1 MQAAGIL
8 LIVLGT
14 CIEITAFA
22 AMASYQIRRRLP
34 IQSPIPLQA
43 ADAGSSLLVASCFSH
58 RASYFTEAT
67 KKNAEHPFGDS
78 AFH

>member
-1 MQAAGIL
+1 MIWDQIMQAAGIL
-8 LIVLGT
+8 LIVLGA

-43 ADAGSSLLVASCFSH
+43 AGCWIFTPGGILLLASRFV
-58 RASYFTEAT
+58 
-67 KKNAEHPFGDS
+67 
-78 AFH
+78 FH